1 MVGCRITFVGFNS
14 CTAYMEMYSS
24 EWISDRTGTET
35 LAERQ
40 KLFTFFCETY
50 MAPCSKIAT
59 QKNLQEQVRAHT
71 GDLRRMILKA
81 IQVHVHHK
89 FINLIPSRAQSSQNQ
104 AGLADP
110 RSPLWKSIKSQWL
123 CLKEYQW
130 VPYPLINHHYPYVKL
145 SLS

>member
-1 MVGCRITFVGFNS
+1 
-14 CTAYMEMYSS
+14 MEMYSS

-81 IQVHVHHK
+81 IQVHVHQIIVPQEWRFGAFLSYRNSGIAIK
-89 FINLIPSRAQSSQNQ
+89 TINFF
-104 AGLADP
+104 
-110 RSPLWKSIKSQWL
+110 W
-123 CLKEYQW
+123 
-130 VPYPLINHHYPYVKL
+130 H
-145 SLS
+145 SL

>member
-1 MVGCRITFVGFNS
+1 MSDNFCRIQQLYCLHGNVFIWVDQWQDRYRNTSWKAEAVYFLLWNLHGALFKNS
-14 CTAYMEMYSS
+14 HS
-24 EWISDRTGTET
+24 
-35 LAERQ
+35 
-40 KLFTFFCETY
+40 
-50 MAPCSKIAT
+50 
-59 QKNLQEQVRAHT
+59 KNLQEQVRAHT

-89 FINLIPSRAQSSQNQ
+89 FINLIPSRAQSSQKQ

-130 VPYPLINHHYPYVKL
+130 VPYPLINHHCPYVKL